1 MDVTSATDV
10 PWLPNWAENLVW
22 IGVIVAVAA
31 LCLWIIHR
39 VERASVARVL
49 RKGETVAARQRGTAL
64 SALATGI
71 SYVVVLAAV
80 VAIVATIFGAG
91 SVAALSGSAF
101 VILVLGFSVQRLLAD
116 VVAGFFILFEGQFA
130 VGDLVLVDST
140 IPMGIVQRASL
151 RVTTLRGLNGDMIYV
166 PNSQVKAAH
175 RFSHGTRDMEV
186 GVLVTDVAPVARAV
200 ADAADLVGPGG
211 VRFAS
216 APLITRTDD
225 MGDGLMWVRVRVDVP
240 PGFEWMA
247 SGLLVDV
254 IRARC
259 GDALKGDPIV
269 ADTNREMFGD
279 YQQMLREAAG
289 S

>member
-151 RVTTLRGLNGDMIYV
+151 RVTTLRGLNGDVIYV

-269 ADTNREMFGD
+269 ADTNREVFGD